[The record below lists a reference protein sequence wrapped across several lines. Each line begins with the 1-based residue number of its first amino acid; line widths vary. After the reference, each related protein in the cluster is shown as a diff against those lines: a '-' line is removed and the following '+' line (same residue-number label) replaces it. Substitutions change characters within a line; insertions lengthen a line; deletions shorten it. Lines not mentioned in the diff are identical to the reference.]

1 MCASGEDASRRAL
14 AGQFAEPQRFAA
26 DGGTREPGARRG
38 APSALAAQRLGLTGG
53 VGSLI
58 VAVTSASVMRLS
70 FSHRCAGNSI
80 WARRCPPE
88 IYGRFT
94 EGFDT
99 TALREARDLLDE
111 LCNGPAVSRPS
122 PRRWRLV

>member
-1 MCASGEDASRRAL
+1 MCASGEDASCRAL

-26 DGGTREPGARRG
+26 DRGMREVTGARRG

-70 FSHRCAGNSI
+70 FSHRPGGNSI
-80 WARRCPPE
+80 WGASMSGLVRAPLRDSNP
-88 IYGRFT
+88 G
-94 EGFDT
+94 GF
-99 TALREARDLLDE
+99 L
-111 LCNGPAVSRPS
+111 
-122 PRRWRLV
+122 